1 MPLKRVVIKNEL
13 DDLYYKLSTMNE
25 IVQICNGNITEA
37 TRKINSG
44 QTILGNVKPISVQ
57 GLGKNIKYF
66 QKIKEIMEEEIEKEE
81 KGEEK

>member
-1 MPLKRVVIKNEL
+1 MEEKASNTK
-13 DDLYYKLSTMNE
+13 KS
-25 IVQICNGNITEA
+25 CTEA